1 MSIQKSAYRL
11 ELEKEAKQKIASAN
25 AKLLNLEKLSKK
37 EDFKGVEHFAYT
49 KAMKSIKSIRG
60 EGYKRFN
67 IPTNTHKLEKTLREV
82 DKFLDMPTSTKAG
95 IVELYEKNA
104 AQLNEMFGTEYGWPE
119 MANFLEA
126 AKWDDLKNSFDSKTA
141 VKIIKGLYEHRDLKP
156 EEIDLMLKNHQVI
169 FSDDEVD
176 NDVINTFVST
186 NIDWNELF

>member
-1 MSIQKSAYRL
+1 MKQQKSAYRL

-25 AKLLNLEKLSKK
+25 AKLLNLEKLAKK
-37 EDFKGVEHFAYT
+37 EGYEGIEHFAYA
-49 KAMKSIKSIRG
+49 KAMRSIKSIRG
-60 EGYKRFN
+60 EGKKRFN

-82 DKFLDMPTSTKAG
+82 DKFLDMKTSTKAG
-95 IVELYEKNA
+95 IVDLYEKNA
-104 AQLNEMFGTEYGWPE
+104 AQLNEMFGTNYSWQE
-119 MANFLEA
+119 MADFLEA

-141 VKIIKGLYEHRDLKP
+141 VKVIKGLYEHKDVKP
-156 EEIDLMLKNHQVI
+156 EEIDLMLKNHQVV